1 MTCKPMLP
9 RKSIHRREADVG
21 KIRLKG
27 AFAGCG
33 WCQGNGCMCCD
44 AEREKAFE
52 RSKQPI
58 LSVTH
63 EELNDPTLGPMI
75 KDAIGADAIQEAF
88 GPGGGGM
95 GEIKFNCAVVSFLQA
110 MRKRG
115 SDETVLQEG
124 QQQ

>member
-1 MTCKPMLP
+1 M
-9 RKSIHRREADVG
+9 G
-21 KIRLKG
+21 KARLKG
-27 AFAGCG
+27 AFAGCK
-33 WCQGNGCMCCD
+33 WCHGNGCMCCD

-52 RSKQPI
+52 RSQQPI

-88 GPGGGGM
+88 GPGGGGVK
-95 GEIKFNCAVVSFLQA
+95 EIEYNCAVVSFLQA

-115 SDETVLQEG
+115 SGQTVRQEE
-124 QQQ
+124 QQ